1 MMKREELS
9 FYFNDFLEKQELV
22 KEPVLLYEPIKYA
35 LQSGGKRIRPVL
47 LLLAYQLFDNDI
59 ENALFPALG
68 VEVFH
73 NYTLL
78 HDDIMDKSALRRG
91 IPTVHAKWNEN
102 IAILSGDAMSIMAS
116 QFVLKTPINHQ
127 DLIESFNQAALEVC
141 EGQQYDMDFEQI
153 KSISIEEY
161 IKMISLKTGALLA
174 VSLKMGAIV
183 ANASVLDRNL
193 LYDFGMKMGIAFQL
207 QDDWLDCFGDQKK
220 FGKIIGRDILN
231 EKKTFLLIKAYE
243 LANEE
248 QQQVLDHAFE
258 NFELP
263 DEDKISFVLDIY
275 EQLGVQKV
283 VFDEINNYLNLAAKS
298 LKEVSVSDEMKSELF
313 LFLEYLRNRSA

>member
-1 MMKREELS
+1 LS
-9 FYFNDFLEKQELV
+9 SYFNDFLEKQKLV
-22 KEPVLLYEPIKYA
+22 KEPVLLYEPIEYA
-35 LQSGGKRIRPVL
+35 LCSGGKRIRPVL
-47 LLLAYQLFDNDI
+47 LLLAYQLYDDAI

-91 IPTVHAKWNEN
+91 NPTVHAKWNDN
-102 IAILSGDAMSIMAS
+102 IAILSGDAMSIMSS

-127 DLIESFNQAALEVC
+127 DLIESFNKAAIEVC

-153 KSISIEEY
+153 KSISIEDY

-174 VSLKMGAIV
+174 VSLKMGAII
-183 ANASVLDRNL
+183 ANAPVLDRNL

-243 LANEE
+243 LASEE
-248 QQQVLDHAFE
+248 QKQVLDHAFG
-258 NFELP
+258 NSELL
-263 DEDKISFVLDIY
+263 DEDKISFVLDCY

-283 VFDEINNYLNLAAKS
+283 VFEEINNYLNMAAKS
-298 LKEVSVSDEMKSELF
+298 LKQVSASDEKKSELF